1 MIERASDCNQRLHFR
16 FCGVYNDD
24 RRFFG
29 LVTTQLREEAG
40 SDTNSSCH
48 VFMVEPV
55 TNQTERQM
63 RAQTFLFDLPGVGGE
78 SDGGDEVQFPAI
90 ADPILNVIYKLR
102 GLSPSQEARAAP
114 GPQDV
119 ASTSSSNSSNSDS
132 GIGYRDE
139 ALQPQVGE
147 LY

>member
-63 RAQTFLFDLPGVGGE
+63 SQSTCPEASRPQGDGNPGETGWPWATPETVVAQ
-78 SDGGDEVQFPAI
+78 
-90 ADPILNVIYKLR
+90 
-102 GLSPSQEARAAP
+102 
-114 GPQDV
+114 
-119 ASTSSSNSSNSDS
+119 
-132 GIGYRDE
+132 
-139 ALQPQVGE
+139 
-147 LY
+147 